1 MAGLRA
7 RDVRDRL
14 KDKCDPQ
21 VLYCIEALAEQQS
34 AIRHEMVVMA
44 KTISQMAD
52 IVSNFTRVA
61 ENMKNTVET
70 MKNINRD
77 HDELD

>member
-7 RDVRDRL
+7 RDVRERL
-14 KDKCDPQ
+14 KGKCDPQ
-21 VLYCIEALAEQQS
+21 IMYCIEALAEQQS
-34 AIRHEMVVMA
+34 AIRHEMVTMA
-44 KTISQMAD
+44 KMLSQMAD

-70 MKNINRD
+70 LKGVNKD